1 MIEHVY
7 QRAAAAQGVDAVV
20 VATDDARIAMT
31 VEGFG
36 GTVRMTRSIHRTGS
50 DRIAEV
56 AADLQCDII
65 VNVQGDEPLLAPQ
78 MIAEVLEPLE
88 EDASLQMATLRR
100 LITDPADYDNPNVV
114 KVVTDRQGHALYF
127 SRAPVP
133 LVRDDPSRR
142 VVSGLHHIHLG
153 VYIYTKETLLRFASM
168 KTGVLEDAEKLE
180 QLRALENGIRVRV
193 WETAYASLRIDAPEE
208 SRTVTRYGV
217 RDVVVSRL
225 GDDYLDWRR
234 AVIRLKEAAALYDT
248 DPKGVEFVD
257 RGLFRAQV
265 KLPTEIG
272 RAHV

>member
-127 SRAPVP
+127 SRASIPS
-133 LVRDDPSRR
+133 VRGS
-142 VVSGLHHIHLG
+142 
-153 VYIYTKETLLRFASM
+153 IYEA
-168 KTGVLEDAEKLE
+168 TGV
-180 QLRALENGIRVRV
+180 
-193 WETAYASLRIDAPEE
+193 
-208 SRTVTRYGV
+208 SR
-217 RDVVVSRL
+217 
-225 GDDYLDWRR
+225 
-234 AVIRLKEAAALYDT
+234 
-248 DPKGVEFVD
+248 
-257 RGLFRAQV
+257 Q
-265 KLPTEIG
+265 IG